1 MLDSSMPR
9 FRFSPATLQG
19 YLVHVYTTSTLFFV
33 ALAAQWTLQGDYRL
47 ALAALAITIAIDAT
61 DGALARK
68 FRVKETAAG
77 IDGALLDN
85 IIDFTSYVL
94 LPMLLLLKTGLLAP
108 PAVLIVSFAM
118 VSSAFGFSRT
128 TAKLAD
134 EGFFVGFPSY
144 WSIVVFYLYLLDTP
158 PLFNTVLVLLLS
170 FLVFVPVRFLY
181 VSRLKRGR
189 TLHVTLGTI
198 WGLLCLASLLLEPG
212 ILRTNLL
219 YLSLVYPVYYTL
231 HSFQQDYL
239 ARRLE
244 LRSREVS

>member
-1 MLDSSMPR
+1 MP
-9 FRFSPATLQG
+9 RFSPATLQG
-19 YLVHVYTTSTLFFV
+19 YLVHIYTASTLFFV
-33 ALAAQWTLQGDYRL
+33 ALAAQWTLAGDYRL
-47 ALAALAITIAIDAT
+47 ALAALAVTIVIDAT

-68 FRVKETAAG
+68 FNVKETAAG

-94 LPMLLLLKTGLLAP
+94 LPMLLLLKTELLAP
-108 PAVLIVSFAM
+108 PAVLIASFAM
-118 VSSAFGFSRT
+118 FSSAFGFSRT

-144 WSIVVFYLYLLDTP
+144 WSIVVFYLYLLGTP
-158 PLFNTVLVLLLS
+158 ALFNTLLILGLS

-189 TLHVTLGTI
+189 TLHLALGTV
-198 WGLLCLASLLLEPG
+198 WGLLCLIALGLGPSD
-212 ILRTNLL
+212 LRTSLL

-231 HSFQQDYL
+231 HSLQLDWQ
-239 ARRLE
+239 ARRLTP
-244 LRSREVS
+244 RTREVS

>member
-1 MLDSSMPR
+1 MLNSYMPR
-9 FRFSPATLQG
+9 LRLSPATLQG
-19 YLVHVYTTSTLFFV
+19 YLVHVYTTSTLLFV
-33 ALAAQWTLQGDYRL
+33 ALAAQWTLRGDYRL
-47 ALAALAITIAIDAT
+47 ALAALAVTIAIDAT

-68 FRVKETAAG
+68 YRVKETAAG

-94 LPMLLLLKTGLLAP
+94 LPMLLLLQTELLAP
-108 PAVLIVSFAM
+108 PAVLIISFAM

-158 PLFNTVLVLLLS
+158 PLFNTLLILALS

-189 TLHVTLGTI
+189 TLHVVLGTG
-198 WGLLCLASLLLEPG
+198 WGLLCLVALLLEPG
-212 ILRTNLL
+212 ELRTTLL
-219 YLSLVYPVYYTL
+219 YLSLVYPVYYTV
-231 HSFQQDYL
+231 HSFQQDFL

>member
-1 MLDSSMPR
+1 MLRRDR
-9 FRFSPATLQG
+9 LTATIQG
-19 YLVHVYTTSTLFFV
+19 YLVHIYTTSTLLFV
-33 ALAAQWTLQGDYRL
+33 ALAAQWTLSGRYRL
-47 ALAALAITIAIDAT
+47 ALAALAVTIVIDAT

-68 FRVKETAAG
+68 YKVKETAAG

-94 LPMLLLLKTGLLAP
+94 LPMLLLLQTGLLAP

-134 EGFFVGFPSY
+134 AGFFVGFPSY

-158 PLFNTVLVLLLS
+158 PLLNSLLILGLS
-170 FLVFVPVRFLY
+170 FMVFVPVRFLY

-189 TLHVTLGTI
+189 TLHVTLGTL
-198 WGLLCLASLLLEPG
+198 WGLLCLVALLLEPSSV
-212 ILRTNLL
+212 RTTLL
-219 YLSLVYPVYYTL
+219 YISLVYPAYYTL
-231 HSFQQDYL
+231 HSLQLDYKS
-239 ARRLE
+239 RRLE